1 MITDRD
7 RIPTS
12 PKLEVLLAHVDE
24 LHHVSDVTLVK
35 DCPIERLKPT
45 NVFRDG
51 VHEIFKVDFVNAPV
65 EMLRPFDAQVF
76 EVQLHDGKVLKQKRR
91 RHALAARE
99 VESLELVAVE
109 ADVLRG
115 FERQEFAST
124 QIDLS
129 NGVMALVQHL
139 QH

>member
-1 MITDRD
+1 M
-7 RIPTS
+7 
-12 PKLEVLLAHVDE
+12 LLAHVDE
-24 LHHVSDVTLVK
+24 LHDVSDVSLVE

-51 VHEIFKVDFVNAPV
+51 IHEIFKVDFVNAPV

-109 ADVLRG
+109 ADILRG